1 MTNLDLV
8 DVPEIAIQLKV
19 DLRSAW
25 RYVSRSD
32 FPHPVFA
39 GSRKRLWDRGDV
51 ERWAAVTLPLPR
63 DPRRGPRTRDN
74 G

>member
-51 ERWAAVTLPLPR
+51 ERWAAAVLGGHPNLERPPLAGGLP
-63 DPRRGPRTRDN
+63 
-74 G
+74 